1 MSERFA
7 LRSYEQLPPEVRP
20 LADDILKVS
29 SAGLGG
35 PYNALLRSPDMARR
49 CFDLLDYLRFK
60 TSVPKALNELAI
72 LIQARVANAQYEW
85 WAHEPI
91 AVRAGLPQSIADDL
105 RQCKRPQHM
114 DDTHALVYD
123 FCVQITLNHQ
133 VSDALWQKAMDR
145 LGEQQVIDLIVV
157 SGTYTMV
164 SMLLNATQVGIP
176 NQGREPL
183 EVMTP
188 EAIRRQLRA

>member
-7 LRSYEQLPPEVRP
+7 QRSYEQLPAEVRP

-35 PYNALLRSPDMARR
+35 PYNALLRSPEMARR

-114 DDTHALVYD
+114 DDTQALVYD

-188 EAIRRQLRA
+188 EAIRRQLLA

>member
-1 MSERFA
+1 MTERFA
-7 LRSYEQLPPEVRP
+7 LRSYEELPPEVRP

-35 PYNALLRSPDMARR
+35 PYNALMRSPEMARR

-105 RQCKRPQHM
+105 RQCQRPNGM
-114 DDTHALVYD
+114 DEKQSLVYD

-133 VSDALWQKAMDR
+133 VNDALWKKAIDL

-176 NQGREPL
+176 NQGLEPL
-183 EVMTP
+183 QVMTP
-188 EAIRRQLRA
+188 EAIRQQLLA